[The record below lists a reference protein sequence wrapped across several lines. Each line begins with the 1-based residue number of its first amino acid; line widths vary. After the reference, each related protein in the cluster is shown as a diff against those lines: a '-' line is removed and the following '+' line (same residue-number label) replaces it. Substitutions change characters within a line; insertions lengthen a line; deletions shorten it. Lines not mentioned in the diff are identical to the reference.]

1 MRSGRARCGRRLS
14 KFSSSHFSDFLLFN
28 VNEKFLAI
36 INPAAGG
43 GRCGVRVKAAL
54 DRLFKA
60 GIELD
65 AAETNAAGDATRIA
79 REAYGRGYRKF
90 LAVGGDGTSYEVV
103 NGLFPESS
111 SQFPVLSSQ
120 ECPTTEDSQIATLGF
135 LPLGTGNSFLRD
147 FVDGTSGKDGLEHA
161 MRSLEAQRSQACDV
175 LRLTHKDG
183 AIYYTNLLS
192 VGFTADVATLRH
204 RRFQSLGQLGYLLS
218 IFLCLARLNR
228 RPFPARYDDQK
239 EFDTRRCLF
248 LTFNNSKF
256 TGGTMMIA
264 PDAATDDG
272 LIEYVRWGPI
282 GRIGLI
288 RNLATLY
295 DGTHTKHPL
304 AERHA
309 VRRVEFQLDAPV
321 DVMVDG
327 EVLTLQC
334 ESIDVL
340 PSALR
345 VVV

>member
-1 MRSGRARCGRRLS
+1 M
-14 KFSSSHFSDFLLFN
+14 
-28 VNEKFLAI
+28 NETFLAI

-43 GRCGVRVKAAL
+43 GRCGEQVGPAL
-54 DRLFKA
+54 DRLRTA
-60 GIELD
+60 GIVLEM
-65 AAETNAAGDATRIA
+65 AETHAAGDATRIA

-90 LAVGGDGTSYEVV
+90 LSVGGDGTSYEIL

-111 SQFPVLSSQ
+111 SQLSALSSQ
-120 ECPTTEDSQIATLGF
+120 ENPRAEEQIPTLGF

-147 FVDGTSGKDGLEHA
+147 FEDLASGKTGIEHA
-161 MRSLEAQRSQACDV
+161 MQALEARRSRPCDV
-175 LRLTHKDG
+175 MRLVHKDG

-192 VGFTADVATLRH
+192 MGFAADVAALRH
-204 RRFQSLGQLGYLLS
+204 RRFLSLGQAGYLLS
-218 IFLCLARLNR
+218 IFLCLARLDR
-228 RPFPARYDDQK
+228 RPFPVRFEGEQ
-239 EFDTRRCLF
+239 EFDARRCLF

-264 PDAATDDG
+264 PDAVTDDG

-282 GRIGLI
+282 GRLGLI

-295 DGTHTKHPL
+295 DGTHTRHPL

-327 EVLTLQC
+327 EVLRLEC
-334 ESIDVL
+334 RSIEVL
-340 PSALR
+340 PAALR